1 MNLTDS
7 VRQWVLASLP
17 YDRGDAKVVAY
28 LNGLDAHA
36 ALVVYYKSAG
46 RLVPPQPR
54 TVHKSRAFEQNPL
67 TSQRASDLA
76 LIIADIEQGRNL
88 KKYLSRDIDRAAV
101 KVPGDKRRDLDMLL
115 NDWGIRHLHISSVV
129 EANGFVKRDDHLLL
143 VSFKPDA
150 AYLIDVM
157 SHRDMTYH
165 KWVRHHLLEALASE
179 WPHEGVIYEMKTPT
193 APNQLTETQRANFRG
208 NHYNAAFSFGGRTF
222 VPRGLTMAIGT
233 TMEARLY
240 ARHLLDRVR
249 EVEKALTEN
258 PCGCAAV
265 FERYNS
271 TLPNE
276 PEFVFGIGNDGP
288 AILEKKTGT
297 WIALRETPRRLN
309 SPHMVVM

>member
-17 YDRGDAKVVAY
+17 YDRGDAKLVAY
-28 LNGLDAHA
+28 LNGLNAHA
-36 ALVVYYKSAG
+36 ALVVYYNWAT

-54 TVHKSRAFEQNPL
+54 TLHKSHAFEQNRL

-101 KVPGDKRRDLDMLL
+101 KVARDKRRDLDMLL
-115 NDWGIRHLHISSVV
+115 NDWGIHHLHISSVV

-157 SHRDMTYH
+157 AHRDMTDH
-165 KWVRHHLLEALASE
+165 KWVRHHLLEVLASE
-179 WPHEGVIYEMKTPT
+179 WPHEGVIYEMQTPA
-193 APNQLTETQRANFRG
+193 APNQLTETQRANLRG
-208 NHYNAAFSFGGRTF
+208 NHYNTAFSFGGRTF
-222 VPRGLTMAIGT
+222 VPRGLMMANGT
-233 TMEARLY
+233 TIEAWLY
-240 ARHLLDRVR
+240 ARALLNRVG

-258 PCGCAAV
+258 PRGCAAV

-271 TLPNE
+271 TLPDE
-276 PEFVFGIGNDGP
+276 PEFAFGIGNDGP

-297 WIALRETPRRLN
+297 WIAL
-309 SPHMVVM
+309 MG